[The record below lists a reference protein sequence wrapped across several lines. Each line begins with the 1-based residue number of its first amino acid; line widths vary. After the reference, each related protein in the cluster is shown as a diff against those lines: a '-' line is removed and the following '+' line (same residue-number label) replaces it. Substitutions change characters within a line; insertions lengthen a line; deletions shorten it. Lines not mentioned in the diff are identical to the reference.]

1 MHVPD
6 GFLNGA
12 VSAGAAVAS
21 AGGIAAALRQTRA
34 HLADKRL
41 PLAGLMAAGIFVLQ
55 MLNFP
60 VVAGTSGHLLGGAL
74 AAIVLGPWMGLLVV
88 SVVVMVQALV
98 FADGGLTAMGTNVL
112 LIAII
117 PALVGWAI
125 FRLTRSFTP
134 ANRTWVL
141 VAGFVAALLSV
152 PASAMGFVLLYAVG
166 GQGGAPIGSLTLA
179 MLSVHVLIGIGEAS
193 ITTAV
198 LGGLLAYRP
207 DLVAGATDLVSES
220 ASKRSERTAVGV
232 GLVVAALLLVV
243 APFASA
249 NPDGLESVAADL
261 GFDAAAVDSALA
273 DSPVADYALSPLG
286 DSGLSVAL
294 AGFVGIVVTLAVM
307 AVVSW
312 VVRSRRP
319 TEV

>member
-12 VSAGAAVAS
+12 VSAGTAVAS
-21 AGGIAAALRQTRA
+21 VGGIAAALRQTRA
-34 HLADKRL
+34 QLAGKRL

-112 LIAII
+112 LIAVI
-117 PALVGWAI
+117 PALVGWGV
-125 FRLTRSFTP
+125 FRLMRSFTP

-141 VAGFVAALLSV
+141 VSTFVAALLSV
-152 PASAMGFVLLYAVG
+152 PASAMGFVLLYALG
-166 GQGGAPIGSLTLA
+166 GQGGAPLGALTVA
-179 MLSVHVLIGIGEAS
+179 MLGVHVLIGIGEGA

-198 LGGLLAYRP
+198 VGGLLAYRA
-207 DLVAGATDLVSES
+207 DLVAGADDLHSGR
-220 ASKRSERTAVGV
+220 ASTRSEKAAVGA
-232 GLVVAALLLVV
+232 GLVVAVLLLVV

-249 NPDGLESVAADL
+249 NPDGLESVAAEL

-273 DSPVADYALSPLG
+273 DSVAADYTLQPLG

-294 AGFVGIVVTLAVM
+294 AGLLGIVVTLAVM
-307 AVVSW
+307 AVVARI
-312 VVRSRRP
+312 VKGRRASSA
-319 TEV
+319 

>member
-6 GFLNGA
+6 GFLTGT
-12 VSAGAAVAS
+12 VSAGAAIVS

-88 SVVVMVQALV
+88 SVVVIVQAIV
-98 FADGGLTAMGTNVL
+98 FADGGLIVMGANVL
-112 LIAII
+112 LIAIV
-117 PALVGWAI
+117 PALVGWAV
-125 FRLTRSFTP
+125 FRAVRSITP

-141 VAGFVAALLSV
+141 VASFVAALLSV
-152 PASAMGFVLLYAVG
+152 PASAMAFVILYALG
-166 GQGGAPIGSLTLA
+166 GEGGAPLGALTVA
-179 MLSVHVLIGIGEAS
+179 MLGVHVLIGIGEAL

-198 LGGLLAYRP
+198 VGGLLAYRA
-207 DLVAGATDLVSES
+207 DLVAGAEDLGSGRERT
-220 ASKRSERTAVGV
+220 RSERAAVGV
-232 GLVVAALLLVV
+232 GMVIAVLLLVV

-249 NPDGLESVAADL
+249 NPDGLESVAEEL
-261 GFDAAAVDSALA
+261 GFDTTAMDSAVA
-273 DSPVADYALSPLG
+273 DSPVADYTVAALG
-286 DSGLSVAL
+286 ETGLSVAL
-294 AGFVGIVVTLAVM
+294 AGLLGIVITLAVM
-307 AVVSW
+307 AAITW
-312 VVRSRRP
+312 YVRGRR
-319 TEV
+319 TSDA